1 MSSSMKD
8 LKENILYSKFF
19 SPKILKSAVVALI
32 TLIAIIYIL
41 PMAGIYT
48 IEHDDDMRP
57 ATGDY
62 AVYEI
67 SEDTPIC
74 QTFTAKTRRLYS
86 LYFYILTGL
95 DESTPDNAS
104 IKIQLLKGDVAS
116 SKGGSVIESHTI
128 QVSDIPNGDWFEEI
142 YNRSLSKGKTYTI
155 RITASG
161 CKPAVIV
168 STSGTT
174 SELVG
179 EDAKIYVGSE
189 VQGGSLLMDMRYAI
203 PASSKI
209 RLFVCAVIL
218 IVAALSIYRI
228 LVSGS
233 CSISKPENMLIDII
247 SKYHMII
254 LYAVVTVVAL
264 GARLCMFDDISGDY
278 MDCLGPW
285 YDEIKANGDLSGLV
299 GNYTLPYQTFILLMG
314 KTGIYP
320 LYGYKILSVIF
331 DYILAM
337 SCCLLAYKVTGK
349 EDRYQKYKAFAAF
362 AIVLLSPLVT
372 LNSASWAQCDSI
384 YTSFI
389 ILTLLCLEKKQYFL
403 MFICYGLS
411 FSFKQQAILLL
422 PFMFLVWFVKREF
435 SILYFA
441 IIPLVMEIASLP
453 GLLAGHSLETPFT
466 IYLFQQSQY
475 SKTLTLNYPG
485 FFSLFAENMEVS
497 NVPFFR
503 TWQILITASI
513 LLVLCAFLFLKKVNL
528 SDKMMLVCAFI
539 TAYTCVLFLPVMH
552 ERYGMIYE
560 ILAILIMIM
569 DIKFA
574 PIAITLNWIALCV
587 YSKYL
592 FALPVKLPHL
602 AIVNTICYL
611 ASLYYTYKLVEASI
625 NSEDLCNPKS
635 GEQR

>member
-8 LKENILYSKFF
+8 LKEKYLNSKIF
-19 SPKILKSAVVALI
+19 SPKILKAAIVALI

-48 IEHDDDMRP
+48 IEHDDEMRP

-62 AVYEI
+62 AVYELND
-67 SEDTPIC
+67 DTALC

-86 LYFYILTGL
+86 LYFYILTGS
-95 DESTPDNAS
+95 EEEISDNAN

-128 QVSDIPNGDWFEEI
+128 LVSDIPNGDWFEEI
-142 YNRSLSKGKTYTI
+142 YNRSLSKGKTYTV

-179 EDAKIYVGSE
+179 DGAKIYVGSE
-189 VQGGSLLMDMRYAI
+189 EQAGSLLMDMRYAI

-209 RLFVCAVIL
+209 RLLVCAIIL
-218 IVAALSIYRI
+218 IIAALSIYRI

-233 CSISKPENMLIDII
+233 CSISKPENMLIDFI

-254 LYAVVTVVAL
+254 LYAVVAIVAF

-278 MDCLGPW
+278 MECYGPW

-299 GNYTLPYQTFILLMG
+299 GDYTLPYQTFVLLMS
-314 KTGIYP
+314 KTGINP
-320 LYGYKILSVIF
+320 LYGYKLFSVFF
-331 DYILAM
+331 DY
-337 SCCLLAYKVTGK
+337 LLATGSALLVYTVAGK

-372 LNSASWAQCDSI
+372 LNSASWAQCDAI

-389 ILTLLCLEKKQYFL
+389 VLCLLCLEKKHYFL
-403 MFICYGLS
+403 MFVVYGLA

-422 PFMFLVWFVKREF
+422 PFVFLVWFVTRAF
-435 SILYFA
+435 SLLYFA
-441 IIPLVMEIASLP
+441 IIPLVMEITAIP
-453 GLLAGHSLETPFT
+453 GLLAGHSLETPFS
-466 IYLFQQSQY
+466 IYLDQQAEFPHSM
-475 SKTLTLNYPG
+475 TLNYPG
-485 FFSLFAENMEVS
+485 FFSLLAENMS
-497 NVPFFR
+497 TPNVPFFK
-503 TWQILITASI
+503 TWQILITAC
-513 LLVLCAFLFLKKVNL
+513 LLLILCAFLFLKKVEL
-528 SDKMMLVCAFI
+528 TGKMMIVCAFI
-539 TAYTCVLFLPVMH
+539 TTYTCVLFLPVMH

-560 ILAILIMIM
+560 ILAIIIMLL

-574 PIAITLNWIALCV
+574 PIALTLNWIAICV
-587 YSKYL
+587 YCKYL
-592 FALPVKLPHL
+592 FALPVNLPHL
-602 AIVNTICYL
+602 AIVNTICYF
-611 ASLYYTYKLVEASI
+611 AALYYTYRLIETS
-625 NSEDLCNPKS
+625 NSEA
-635 GEQR
+635 QI